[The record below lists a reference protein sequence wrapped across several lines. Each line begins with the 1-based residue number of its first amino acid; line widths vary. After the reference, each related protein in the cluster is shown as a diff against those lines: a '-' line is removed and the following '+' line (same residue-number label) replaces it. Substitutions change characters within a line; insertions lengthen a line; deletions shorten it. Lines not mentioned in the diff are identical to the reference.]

1 MKIAVIGYTGSG
13 KSSLAIRLAELYNCP
28 LMHLDKVHFN
38 ADWQRRDRQQAYAEI
53 DRFCDL
59 PDWVIEGNY
68 FSLGMDRRFA
78 EADRILFLN
87 CNRFR
92 CLVQALARAYRFRG
106 KQRDDLADGCH
117 DRITPSFLAWI
128 LFNGRSGKWLE
139 KYRSI
144 ERQYPEKF
152 VPLHTRA
159 EIDAY
164 VEALR
169 KEKEQNE
176 Q

>member
-1 MKIAVIGYTGSG
+1 MKITVIGYTGSG

-106 KQRDDLADGCH
+106 RQRDDLADGCH

-144 ERQYPEKF
+144 ERQYSEKF

-164 VEALR
+164 VETLR